1 MELERSTNTPMKSL
15 LYIGLDVHK
24 ESISIAVAEPGR
36 NGEIRSVGKISNS
49 LHAFEKV
56 IARLRQQYG
65 GEAELHFCYE
75 AGPCGFVLVRRL
87 LQLGHHC
94 IVVAPSKIPRGS
106 GDKIKTDRRDA
117 EKLARAHRAGDL
129 EAIYIPEATDEA
141 IRDLCRA
148 RTDAVDDQRRA
159 RQRLKAFLLQHGYAY
174 QGRGHWG
181 QAHMRYLRELVLPH
195 PAMKIIL
202 EECLM
207 AVTDAGSRIERCE
220 RAMTA
225 LLDNWR
231 LKPAVEALMA
241 FKGFQIVAAMIKISE
256 IGALPRFDHPRQ
268 LMAYLGLVPSESTS
282 STQRRQ
288 GGITKCGNP
297 HARWLL
303 IECSQHYAT
312 PPKVSKELSRR
323 QEGQSAA
330 ICKISWKA
338 QNRLYHRFTKLAARR
353 VHRNKIVVA
362 IARELVGFIW
372 EALKDLPCY
381 QAAPSQ
387 SGAA

>member
-1 MELERSTNTPMKSL
+1 MKNL

-24 ESISIAVAEPGR
+24 DSIAVAIAEPGR
-36 NGEIRSVGKISNS
+36 TGEIRSYGKISNS
-49 LHAFEKV
+49 LHAVDKV
-56 IARLRQQYG
+56 IARLRKQYG
-65 GEAELHFCYE
+65 KEVELHFCYE

-159 RQRLKAFLLQHGYAY
+159 RQRLKSFLLQHGYNY
-174 QGRGHWG
+174 QGKGNWG
-181 QAHMRYLRELVLPH
+181 EAHMRYLRELVLPH
-195 PAMKIIL
+195 PAMKTIL
-202 EECLM
+202 EEDLM
-207 AVTDAGSRIERCE
+207 AVTEAGARVARCE
-220 RAMTA
+220 QAMA
-225 LLDNWR
+225 DLLDTWR

-241 FKGFQIVAAMIKISE
+241 FKGFKIVAAMIKVSE
-256 IGALPRFDHPRQ
+256 IGSLPRFEHPRQ

-297 HARWLL
+297 HVRWLL
-303 IECSQHYAT
+303 TECSQHYAK

-323 QEGQSAA
+323 QEGQSQA
-330 ICKISWKA
+330 IRKISWKA
-338 QNRLYHRFTKLAARR
+338 QNRLYRRFNKLAARR
-353 VHRNKIVVA
+353 VHRNKILIAV
-362 IARELVGFIW
+362 ARELVGFIW
-372 EALKDLPCY
+372 EALRDLPCY
-381 QAAPSQ
+381 QAAPSKQ
-387 SGAA
+387 SAA

>member
-1 MELERSTNTPMKSL
+1 MKKL

-24 ESISIAVAEPGR
+24 ESISIAVAEAGR
-36 NGEIRSVGKISNS
+36 DGEIRSYGKISNN
-49 LHAFEKV
+49 LQTMEKA
-56 IARLRQQYG
+56 IARLRKQYG
-65 GEAELHFCYE
+65 QETELHFCYE

-87 LQLGHHC
+87 HQLGHQC
-94 IVVAPSKIPRGS
+94 IVVAPSKIARAS

-117 EKLARAHRAGDL
+117 EKLAKSHRAGDL

-174 QGRGHWG
+174 QGKGHWG

-195 PAMKIIL
+195 PAMKTIL
-202 EECLM
+202 EEDLM
-207 AVTDAGSRIERCE
+207 AVTDAGARVTRCE
-220 RAMTA
+220 QAMEH
-225 LLDNWR
+225 LLESWR

-241 FKGFQIVAAMIKISE
+241 FKGFQIVAAMITVSE
-256 IGALPRFDHPRQ
+256 LGALPRFDHPRQ

-288 GGITKCGNP
+288 GAITKCGNP

-303 IECSQHYAT
+303 IECSQHYGT
-312 PPKVSKELSRR
+312 PPKVSKQLSRR
-323 QEGQSAA
+323 QEGQPATVL
-330 ICKISWKA
+330 KTSWKA
-338 QNRLYHRFTKLAARR
+338 QNRLHRRLMNLLARR
-353 VHRNKIVVA
+353 VHRNKALVA
-362 IARELVGFIW
+362 VARELTGFIW
-372 EALKDLPCY
+372 EALRDLPCY
-381 QAAPSQ
+381 QASTEQ
-387 SGAA
+387 SAA

>member
-1 MELERSTNTPMKSL
+1 MKKL

-24 ESISIAVAEPGR
+24 ESIVIAVAEPGR
-36 NGEIRSVGKISNS
+36 DGEIRSYGKINNS
-49 LHAFEKV
+49 IHAV
-56 IARLRQQYG
+56 DHTIARLRKQYG
-65 GEAELHFCYE
+65 KEVELHFCYE

-87 LQLGHHC
+87 QQLGHQC
-94 IVVAPSKIPRGS
+94 IVVAPSKIPRPS

-117 EKLARAHRAGDL
+117 EKLAKSHRAGDL

-174 QGRGHWG
+174 QGKGHWG

-195 PAMKIIL
+195 PAMKTIL

-207 AVTDAGSRIERCE
+207 AVTDAGARVTRCE
-220 RAMTA
+220 QAMA
-225 LLDNWR
+225 DLLETWR

-241 FKGFQIVAAMIKISE
+241 FKGFQIVAAMITVSE
-256 IGALPRFDHPRQ
+256 LGALPRFDHPRQ

-282 STQRRQ
+282 SDKRRQ

-303 IECSQHYAT
+303 IECSQHYAM
-312 PPKVSKELSRR
+312 PPKVSKQLSHR
-323 QEGQSAA
+323 QEGQPDSVL
-330 ICKISWKA
+330 KISWKA
-338 QNRLYHRFTKLAARR
+338 QNRLHRRLMNLLARR
-353 VHRNKIVVA
+353 VHRNKALVA
-362 IARELVGFIW
+362 VARELTGFIW
-372 EALKDLPCY
+372 EALRDLPCY
-381 QAAPSQ
+381 QAQ
-387 SGAA
+387 QNAA